1 MRCPRCDSDDVS
13 VTTMGGLTFG
23 AAAMFDDVN
32 RATCER
38 CKHTGK
44 AGDWERLEIA
54 YATIRDLEAKLKV
67 KP

>member
-1 MRCPRCDSDDVS
+1 
-13 VTTMGGLTFG
+13 MGGPIG
-23 AAAMFDDVN
+23 VEPMFDDVN